1 MGKIIR
7 DPIHNIIEVDRDA
20 LALIDTEVFQRLRRI
35 RQLGVAWLVYP
46 AAEHSRFTH
55 SVGTYNMSKC
65 ILNNLEKNSVGF
77 QLDKD
82 KKKLVILA
90 GLLHDIG
97 HAPFSHAFETAIKN
111 LKGDFKH
118 EHMST
123 KIIMECNEI
132 SSKLKKHGKNFPE
145 EICQIIDNKY
155 SDPYVASIVSS
166 QFDADRIDYL
176 LRDSYM
182 TGANYGRFDIDW
194 LLKNIRIEKSTFRHS
209 EGEMVVSI
217 DYKKGLNVLE
227 QYLIGRYFMYTHVY
241 YHRVNRGFEIVVT
254 NIIKRILEKKYDNF
268 MGYNYINDL
277 HSGNISLE
285 DYLKLDDFTVLTWF
299 KDWYEKTQ
307 DFILKDLLYHLFT
320 RKPYY
325 EVIYPP
331 YGHMEYSE
339 EKEKIMNGFENEDE
353 KEYYFQEDS
362 PKNTAYRDLYNMDEM
377 LEEIYI
383 SKNGDVIPLSAIED
397 SIITGAKG
405 VLKKEKILWYK
416 KRERGNEANGY
427 E

>member
-1 MGKIIR
+1 M
-7 DPIHNIIEVDRDA
+7 
-20 LALIDTEVFQRLRRI
+20 
-35 RQLGVAWLVYP
+35 
-46 AAEHSRFTH
+46 
-55 SVGTYNMSKC
+55 
-65 ILNNLEKNSVGF
+65 
-77 QLDKD
+77 
-82 KKKLVILA
+82 
-90 GLLHDIG
+90 
-97 HAPFSHAFETAIKN
+97 
-111 LKGDFKH
+111 
-118 EHMST
+118 
-123 KIIMECNEI
+123 
-132 SSKLKKHGKNFPE
+132 
-145 EICQIIDNKY
+145 
-155 SDPYVASIVSS
+155 ASIVSS

-194 LLKNIRIEKSTFRHS
+194 LLKNIQIEKSTFRHS

-331 YGHMEYSE
+331 MVIWNIV
-339 EKEKIMNGFENEDE
+339 KKKKIMNGFENEDE

-362 PKNTAYRDLYNMDEM
+362 PKNTAYRTFITWMKC
-377 LEEIYI
+377 
-383 SKNGDVIPLSAIED
+383 SKKFIFQKWGCHTLSAIED

-416 KRERGNEANGY
+416 NGKG
-427 E
+427 